1 MNTILKLSN
10 DYLNLHFY
18 GIESI
23 GNFKDASKC
32 KKYCLDIFPCKSM
45 ISFFKVS
52 MDSVLYFN
60 SSSKSLWESEIEN
73 RKNIETI
80 FFTLRHIREITY

>member
-1 MNTILKLSN
+1 
-10 DYLNLHFY
+10 
-18 GIESI
+18 
-23 GNFKDASKC
+23 
-32 KKYCLDIFPCKSM
+32 
-45 ISFFKVS
+45 